1 MQNQKDYSAYL
12 YVLPASLVI
21 LLFHVFPVIYSF
33 LLSIF
38 RGTLKHPMQYFIGL
52 ENYIELFQDVEFWK
66 AMLNTL
72 FFSIMSVPLGI
83 LIALGIAILLNQ
95 KIRGLGIYRTIYY
108 IPVITSIA
116 AVALVWK
123 WLFDNKSGFFNQLF
137 EMLGLRPSL
146 WLSES
151 RGIFQVCFSWISIDL
166 PQYIQIFGTDF
177 DQVIT
182 RLIHGPSVALC
193 CIIVMSVWK
202 VLGYNVVIFLAG
214 LQTIP
219 TQLYEAAEIDGATP
233 YQQFR
238 NVTWPLLSPTTFFI
252 FIMSTISS
260 FQVFVQVFMMTPTG
274 GPDRSTS
281 VVVFYLYEKAF
292 KTFEFGYAAAMA
304 YVLFTIIFVLTLLQK
319 KYVGEKVHY
328 GG

>member
-1 MQNQKDYSAYL
+1 MQDHKDYSAYL
-12 YVLPASLVI
+12 YILPASLVI

-38 RGTLKHPMQYFIGL
+38 RGTLKNPMRYFIGL
-52 ENYIELFQDVEFWK
+52 ENYVELFQDIEFWR
-66 AMLNTL
+66 AMLNTA
-72 FFSIMSVPLGI
+72 FFSVMSVPLGI

-95 KIRGLGIYRTIYY
+95 KIKGLGIYRTIYY
-108 IPVITSIA
+108 LPVITSIA

-123 WLFDNKSGFFNQLF
+123 WLFDTKSGFFNQLF
-137 EMLGLRPSL
+137 EMVGISPSL

-151 RGIFQVCFSWISIDL
+151 RGIFQVVLGWLSIDL
-166 PQYIQIFGTDF
+166 PQYIQVCGGDF

-214 LQTIP
+214 LQNIP
-219 TQLYEAAEIDGATP
+219 AQLYEAAEIDGASP
-233 YQQFR
+233 FQQFK

-260 FQVFVQVFMMTPTG
+260 FQVFVQVFMMTPFG

>member
-1 MQNQKDYSAYL
+1 
-12 YVLPASLVI
+12 
-21 LLFHVFPVIYSF
+21 
-33 LLSIF
+33 
-38 RGTLKHPMQYFIGL
+38 
-52 ENYIELFQDVEFWK
+52 
-66 AMLNTL
+66 MLNTA
-72 FFSIMSVPLGI
+72 FFSILSVPLGI

-95 KIRGLGIYRTIYY
+95 KIKGLGIYRTIYY
-108 IPVITSIA
+108 LPVITSIA

-123 WLFDNKSGFFNQLF
+123 WLFDTKSGFFNQLF
-137 EMLGLRPSL
+137 EMVGVEPSL

-151 RGIFQVCFSWISIDL
+151 RGINQVILGWFSIDM
-166 PQYIQIFGTDF
+166 PQYIQVFGGDF

-214 LQTIP
+214 LQNIP
-219 TQLYEAAEIDGATP
+219 AQLYEAAEIDGASP

-260 FQVFVQVFMMTPTG
+260 FQVFVQVFMMTPFG

>member
-1 MQNQKDYSAYL
+1 M
-12 YVLPASLVI
+12 
-21 LLFHVFPVIYSF
+21 
-33 LLSIF
+33 
-38 RGTLKHPMQYFIGL
+38 RYFIGL
-52 ENYIELFQDVEFWK
+52 ENYIELFQDIEFWR
-66 AMLNTL
+66 AMLNTA
-72 FFSIMSVPLGI
+72 FFSILSVPLGI

-95 KIRGLGIYRTIYY
+95 KIKGLGIYRTIYY
-108 IPVITSIA
+108 LPVITSIA

-123 WLFDNKSGFFNQLF
+123 WLFDTKSGFFNQLF
-137 EMLGLRPSL
+137 EMVGVSPSL

-151 RGIFQVCFSWISIDL
+151 RGIFQVVLGWLSIDL
-166 PQYIQIFGTDF
+166 PQYIQVFGGDF

-214 LQTIP
+214 LQNIP
-219 TQLYEAAEIDGATP
+219 AQLYEAAEIDGASP
-233 YQQFR
+233 FQQFR

-260 FQVFVQVFMMTPTG
+260 FQVFVQVFMMTPFG

-328 GG
+328 GVKGANDHSKTRAL

>member
-1 MQNQKDYSAYL
+1 M
-12 YVLPASLVI
+12 
-21 LLFHVFPVIYSF
+21 
-33 LLSIF
+33 
-38 RGTLKHPMQYFIGL
+38 RYFIGL
-52 ENYIELFQDVEFWK
+52 ENYIELFQDIEFWR
-66 AMLNTL
+66 AMLNTA
-72 FFSIMSVPLGI
+72 FFSILSVPLGI

-95 KIRGLGIYRTIYY
+95 KIKGLGIYRTIYY
-108 IPVITSIA
+108 LPVITSIA

-123 WLFDNKSGFFNQLF
+123 WLFDTKSGFFNQLF
-137 EMLGLRPSL
+137 EMVGVSPSL

-151 RGIFQVCFSWISIDL
+151 RGIFQVVLGWLSIDL
-166 PQYIQIFGTDF
+166 PQYIQVFGGDF

-214 LQTIP
+214 LQNIP
-219 TQLYEAAEIDGATP
+219 AQLYEAAEIDGASP
-233 YQQFR
+233 FQQFK

-260 FQVFVQVFMMTPTG
+260 FQVFVQVFMMTPFG